1 MLNRV
6 GRSDTSG
13 GEYCTDPKKISRHR
27 KVLELDFVTRLLFFF
42 WFPLVFFFQEFHE

>member
-27 KVLELDFVTRLLFFF
+27 KVLELDFVTRLPFFF
-42 WFPLVFFFQEFHE
+42 LVSVGFLLSGIS